1 MIEVEPGL
9 TWDIVFDFE
18 DSVELKNTKVD
29 ILFRE
34 KITDLNGN
42 ANDESEYKA

>member
-9 TWDIVFDFE
+9 TWAIVFDFA
-18 DSVELKNTKVD
+18 DSVELKETKVD
-29 ILFRE
+29 ILLRE

-42 ANDESEYKA
+42 AIDESEYEA